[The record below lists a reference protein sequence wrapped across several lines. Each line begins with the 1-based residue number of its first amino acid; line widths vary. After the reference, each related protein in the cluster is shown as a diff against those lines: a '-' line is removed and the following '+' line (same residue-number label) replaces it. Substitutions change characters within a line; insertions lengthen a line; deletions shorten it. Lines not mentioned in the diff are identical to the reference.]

1 MASNPPEF
9 DPVTVF
15 APLTEQVPARNP
27 FITNTSPTASGPTK
41 NESFLQDFGTSFQIG
56 VKQLGTISPWLQ
68 GAGASLLDRVGLTD
82 AAREQRLASRYAIE
96 DLYQDIATLE
106 SMYSGVHSWK
116 QAREENTPGAYAL
129 WGFNELFKQVPNLAT
144 MAVTSIGTMG
154 AGALV
159 FGSARTGARLAINN
173 AIKKMPGAK
182 YTDPV
187 TGEVVRS
194 TARGSA
200 TAGVVLGSSLLNTG
214 EIYSSALLETGESS
228 PWVTGAAGLFAGV
241 LDMWPGSKIIRNM
254 GKGNDYGNYIANK
267 LIGDSKLRARFYR
280 AVELGVTEGAVEDF
294 QSLIEAMTVNY
305 LNENDLS
312 KEYVDYA
319 YGIIPLTASQ
329 VEERIGSRAAGGFIG
344 TLFGSLG
351 RVGPSRLEIEA
362 RNYRLEQEDLRE
374 LDEAL
379 GSVTQFDETF
389 GGVVGTQIPV
399 SELTPEATDLL
410 KVALFERGSD
420 VDFDSL
426 PEGRVKDFLQSE
438 ANRLIAGDAQRAKG
452 IDSAF
457 DANNPSTAE
466 AEAALTGQNKEDRKA
481 AKSEERRLRQQQRD
495 AQNLANLTSNLEGQT
510 PVGDFSLETPIAP
523 EAPVFPTAQP
533 DGRRTLRREPPTLE
547 QRMARRLE
555 EPVPAEGVATAED
568 FGVTIL
574 GFLEGAKRTI
584 KERRDAEDVATISKN
599 IASDMY
605 IDLTQRA
612 RTEGRSLGKR
622 RQQLSRKE
630 LLSIVDEADI
640 SLEALGF
647 SRRKDATR
655 DKLDDALFEYIFDD
669 VVDAAIREDA
679 LTGNLKPLEQ
689 AVNFFSAKEK
699 KRLADIEIL
708 KGTQEGVEGYLN
720 QFLLSPEEQAETQD
734 LEENLGD
741 IAEGKRRERDIETL
755 KNEAEELSTEDNQL
769 WEKAEGLIVRAKGLE
784 GSIDK
789 VLMDMPE
796 EQFRQA
802 SESLRGI
809 YKEARKRSLKRL
821 TTEERTALDQTRRDL
836 YDAEPLSITQE
847 VEVQRDDARPDVERQ
862 ETKTGE
868 VPKYAPKPKEETY
881 RKPATVKV
889 RTLRGVTE
897 KGRQSRLEKARA
909 RTATVGPAD
918 PKSTA
923 LYPGVGEQPKQKF
936 GVYTFGKLD
945 EKGDVKFPEFG
956 PQFFADLIRS
966 FDLKRDK
973 GIFYLSDIVQ
983 KETESGTNTLKILE
997 KHLIEIGIP
1006 KEKISEYTRF
1016 YTLEEAYAR
1025 IKTDEGKS
1033 LAKIRKEIAKRTG
1046 RKEEDILYVSLAGT
1060 YVVKEVPSETQ
1071 VAAIKYKRDEK
1082 GKILKDKRKNNIPDL
1097 DGEGNLQYEL
1107 RDKVKTGARAETTQQ
1122 PKRLVLYGSGIDLK
1136 FDEKGKAKPVEDVIL
1151 AVQQFDD
1158 QRNMEL
1164 AGALNALKQKHGDEV
1179 ENIPIMDLVEL
1190 AREQNTSTK
1199 LIGIKIIETSDG
1211 NYRTSFVSPSAKG
1224 ENKPDKIV
1232 SLSGV
1237 GVDTPSAFE
1246 YLESV
1251 SLYYDALIQDV
1262 DYSLQVISD
1271 YRKDDTLLKADAE
1284 KTKDL
1289 LFEQA
1294 VLETLQEIISDQ
1306 QLIADNLFQPRD
1318 QATYDISGVTE
1329 EALNDFVSGLEV
1341 DVNITAYKNLFK
1353 KYRKAIESSPGKESK
1368 VVFKEATSKK
1378 LYNSLRNSATLGT
1391 NTESVST
1398 FLSRASDIPMSPS
1411 LIEEGSKVRFNISAE
1426 VASDPEFIS
1435 EVVKSSGKE
1444 STLWRIVERIFDL
1457 NNLLEMRLGKTKPI
1471 LASRAQKKSEAE
1483 IKEEISQEYFK
1494 FEKEYGEFL
1503 DRSYIVKQVNE
1514 DSFVISAQG
1523 STKTQTVDKFFSLSD
1538 GSPIESL
1545 VAQTLPNSVVELLAA
1560 QDLYGA
1566 DSATALVANL
1576 KIQAKR
1582 VGATEKVRKENQ
1594 KIQDQNKAKA
1604 ESERKKLTQIYN
1616 RARSEDL
1623 VLTRLELIKRI
1634 ISEKRQDARK
1644 LIEAYNKKIKLGKSP
1659 DKANTKD
1666 YMDTMS
1672 SIENARI
1679 RKTLEAM
1686 KDETFAGI
1694 PLLQLPSEGQFSY
1707 ILKEVQNKKIS
1718 RREGVNQYYKA
1729 LVEYYRENPRGSRG
1743 LSRQVQEDLVQ
1754 IYTLMD
1760 SEGNFIEPKGNEEGI
1775 LNVYKALK
1783 SPIKD
1788 VADAKTDR
1796 DAKKS
1801 ATKALEVIKQ
1811 LYQKLLVKQ
1820 IQARDSNIKTFEGS
1834 LYPSAWANGKYS
1846 QFVRSDDTLNSEKTQ
1861 AVVQRVLEAEVYPQ
1875 YTFKKTLLLKQYGSA
1890 PVARW
1895 KNAYGVIID
1904 KVKFRV
1910 EEPNGEIYIY
1920 TSYEVTDPYNPDLGS
1935 SGQNLFPT
1943 KEEAENAVKKREE
1956 IARIYSK
1963 ALSGD
1968 KRSIKRIAK
1977 LDPEAAPTIETVR
1990 KERTLRTGV
1999 EIVDE
2004 QRIVPGKKRVLPYRE
2019 KIQPLTSAVVSTR
2032 KKRLSKQIAEVTKVA
2047 ENAGAPVTTQEVLD
2061 QANSGSI
2068 APRGQ
2073 GLGDVDPQTGPAR
2086 PVSGRTNEEVN
2097 ADISKAQEELQ
2108 QVEDQIESIEV
2119 LPRLNETIK
2128 SEKAQLRKTEK
2139 QSAKSKT
2146 ELGKLKRILSENE
2159 NRDFGEKPLPE
2170 NTFQDITAEINRLE
2184 DEITQS
2190 TKNIEDSEKYI
2201 KNLSTK
2207 IKKLSSAKRTLSKNP
2222 SLKRLKEKKAA
2233 LDKRLN
2239 ELKDERYSA
2248 PSPRFS
2254 LVIDVGESRLS
2265 ETSAVSVL
2273 VGGDRQTDEKS
2284 VSQDEIV
2291 SQLGEAFGRQIF
2303 RTVAVVKT
2311 FQELPQHIQDEVE
2324 ANYQD
2329 RPRAVTYNQTVY
2341 LIAENLPKDRVIP
2354 VTLHEIGGHGMQA
2367 VMGKRFYQKL
2377 MKQVAMLVETDPGIR
2392 EIYELVKERSP
2403 KLSEPILLEETMAYT
2418 IETEAMSS
2426 HPFWRAVVDA
2436 ILYGLARLKLWLN
2449 PKMIGA
2455 ADILVFAKA
2464 AARKH
2469 AHLMKDE
2476 DAVFAANF
2484 LGTYLYSG
2492 ELGKNSP
2499 NTSAEAQRTVS
2510 NLVEDVPEFYER
2522 GLTRGFIEEDIP
2534 FARRGGLLGFLE
2546 NFVLIRDTKI
2556 LPAIPGKRKLFGRY
2570 QVTPGLNI
2578 VKWLANYFEIFER
2591 FEDSLEKRGGVI
2603 DRNKSPAMYHGAYK
2617 NKVNAFRKLFHRTM
2631 VDPWQNYIQINK
2643 IDGTDLHYYMYAVHA
2658 IERNRSGKAAGKAQ
2672 NKPNMSGMWSTKQ
2685 DAIEGNAEWRKKS
2698 EALGVTWQDQT
2709 SAEQVLEDLRNKL
2722 GDEKYSKL
2730 GKAASF
2736 IYAINKRK
2744 VKMQIEAGLLN
2755 PEALSKSYM
2764 YNDERTFNTYVPLIG
2779 NDRIIQD
2786 EFFEEPLGPSKLG
2799 VGGLE
2804 SKQAL
2809 GRTTGE
2815 VENVWAHS
2823 VMAMDRAIDRIE
2835 KNKVAMSFAQLIL
2848 MNANDLRD
2856 DMVVTTLEQFK
2867 KHRDEITGKLFAGLY
2882 PDKQA
2887 DPDHNI
2893 RFKMNGQ
2900 EYAIIVKDKRFGQ
2913 AFNRNNM
2920 TDSGVFLQFT
2930 SMVNRWFSA
2939 VHTSMN
2945 PEFVATNFVRDF
2957 QTAIQNLQ
2965 GLKET
2970 VSEFQDTEKLTRKII
2985 KDVKSSGKGLK
2996 RYIIDQKT
3004 DTEWSQLAEEFT
3016 KSGGRIDF
3024 FAFKDVRDFEKKI
3037 SDYIKDGSVAG
3048 AKRYKDKVIDFI
3060 TNYNAVVEN
3069 TMRLSTYKHA
3079 KDAFISNGMDE
3090 QSAKNKAADIARNL
3104 TVNFSQKG
3112 EWGSGLNSLYL
3123 FFNASVQGTVRLFQA
3138 LTERGKNKKGFN
3150 RVQKIS
3156 AGIVAYSFTQSML
3169 NSLLSGDDEDGINRW
3184 RQVDIKSRSR
3194 QLHIFV
3200 PGLDNFIKIPLP
3212 YGYNV
3217 FHVIGD
3223 SIAAMMLGH
3232 ASPGKAS
3239 MNLVSSMGE
3248 SFLPFSAGSSDK
3260 LTRSAVQTVSPTVV
3274 DPFLDLAFNE
3284 NYFGQPIYK
3293 DPQWGSSDPP
3303 SERYWSSTGAISKAT
3318 ARTLNAITGGDRAQR
3333 GLISIEPDILEYIA
3347 ETVYGGAGRFVER
3360 TFDTAALIIGPGS
3373 ITHSETG
3380 DIKWGK
3386 MPFARRFLADPT
3398 ANKNRFTYD
3407 KFSDY
3412 ERSIDVAAGVNDTI
3426 LKVYGR
3432 GDKYDSFVESDLYK
3446 VYRLNGLRKSVNN
3459 SIKKLQEQRNR
3470 ISYNRNLRSDVKD
3483 RRIEELQVKMQ
3494 DLRIKLIKRVDE
3506 VLGEEES

>member
-1 MASNPPEF
+1 MASNPPKFET
-9 DPVTVF
+9 PWYEQTSTVSYPSDS
-15 APLTEQVPARNP
+15 PLAR
-27 FITNTSPTASGPTK
+27 IGLTQEDSDQK

-56 VKQLGTISPWLQ
+56 VKQLGTITPWLQ

-82 AAREQRLASRYAIE
+82 AAREHRVGAMQSIR
-96 DLYQDIATLE
+96 DLYQDIGTLE

-116 QAREENTPGAYAL
+116 QAREENSPGAYAL

-144 MAVTSIGTMG
+144 MALTSIGTMG

-228 PWVTGAAGLFAGV
+228 PWVTGAAGLFAGA

-294 QSLIEAMTVNY
+294 QSLIESMTVNY

-379 GSVTQFDETF
+379 GSVAQFDETF
-389 GGVVGTQIPV
+389 GGVVGAQIPV
-399 SELTPEATDLL
+399 SELAPKDIDLL
-410 KVALFERGSD
+410 KVALSERGSD

-438 ANRLIAGDAQRAKG
+438 SNRLIAGDAQRARG

-457 DANNPSTAE
+457 DENNQDTLD
-466 AEAALTGQNKEDRKA
+466 AASVLTGQDKESRKV
-481 AKSEERRLRQQQRD
+481 AKSEERRLRLEQRD

-510 PVGDFSLETPIAP
+510 PVGDFSLDETRTVP
-523 EAPVFPTAQP
+523 EAPVPTAQP
-533 DGRRTLRREPPTLE
+533 DGRRTLRRDPPVPPTLQ

-555 EPVPAEGVATAED
+555 ETVPAEGVATEED
-568 FGVTIL
+568 FGAAIL
-574 GFLEGAKRTI
+574 NFLDTKRTI
-584 KERRDAEDVATISKN
+584 KDAEDVATLSKN
-599 IASDMY
+599 TASEMY
-605 IDLTQRA
+605 LSLTEIA
-612 RTEGRSLGKR
+612 RTEGRALGKR
-622 RQQLSRKE
+622 RQQPSRKE
-630 LLSIVDEADI
+630 LLKIVDAADI
-640 SLEALGF
+640 SLEELGF
-647 SRRKDATR
+647 SKRKDATR
-655 DKLDDALFEYIFDD
+655 ERLDDALFDYVFDD
-669 VVDAAIREDA
+669 VLEAA
-679 LTGNLKPLEQ
+679 LTENTTLASSK
-689 AVNFFSAKEK
+689 AKAGVRFLSEAEK
-699 KRLADIEIL
+699 KALVESEIR
-708 KGTQEGVEGYLN
+708 KEVAEDRKEGFEKYLN
-720 QFLLSPEEQAETQD
+720 QLLLSDPRSQSPEEQTETQN
-734 LEENLGD
+734 LEENKEYIARGD
-741 IAEGKRRERDIETL
+741 RRENNILML
-755 KNEAEELSTEDNQL
+755 KNEAEELSTEGNQL
-769 WEKAEGLIVRAKGLE
+769 WEKSEGLIVRAKGLE

-796 EQFRQA
+796 EEFRQA

-809 YKEARKRSLKRL
+809 YKGARKRSLDRL
-821 TTEERTALDQTRRDL
+821 TPEERASELEKKIALVGKSRLEDPQDKESKLVQTVEPKED
-836 YDAEPLSITQE
+836 PLSINQE
-847 VEVQRDDARPDVERQ
+847 VEVQRDDVQFPR
-862 ETKTGE
+862 KT
-868 VPKYAPKPKEETY
+868 T
-881 RKPATVKV
+881 TVKV

-923 LYPGVGEQPKQKF
+923 LYPGVGEQPRQKF

-956 PQFFADLIRS
+956 PQHFVDLIRS

-973 GIFYLSDIVQ
+973 GILYLSDTVER
-983 KETESGTNTLKILE
+983 ETESGTNVLKIIE

-1006 KEKISEYTRF
+1006 EGKISEYTRF
-1016 YTLEEAYAR
+1016 YTLEEVYAR
-1025 IKTDEGKS
+1025 TKTDEGKS

-1046 RKEEDILYVSLAGT
+1046 RKEEDILHVSLAGT
-1060 YVVKEVPSETQ
+1060 YVVEEVPSETQ
-1071 VAAIKYKRDEK
+1071 IFAIKYKRDK
-1082 GKILKDKRKNNIPDL
+1082 RGKILTSKVARDAYVFEFPIQIGKTSKSRLETNREIEIPIPDL
-1097 DGEGNLQYEL
+1097 DDKGNIQYEL
-1107 RDKVKTGARAETTQQ
+1107 RDKIKTGKAAETTQQ
-1122 PKRLVLYGSGIDLK
+1122 PKRLVMYGSGIYLK
-1136 FDEKGKAKPVEDVIL
+1136 FNEKGKAKPAEDVIL

-1164 AGALNALKQKHGDEV
+1164 AGALDTLKQKHGEI
-1179 ENIPIMDLVEL
+1179 ENIPIVDLIEL
-1190 AREQNTSTK
+1190 AREENTSTN

-1211 NYRTSFVSPSAKG
+1211 NYRTSFVSPKA

-1232 SLSGV
+1232 SLSGQ

-1262 DYSLQVISD
+1262 DYSIKVISD
-1271 YRKDDTLLKADAE
+1271 YRKDDAILKADAE

-1368 VVFKEATSKK
+1368 VVFEEATSKK

-1398 FLSRASDIPMSPS
+1398 FLSRVSDIPMSPS
-1411 LIEEGSKVRFNISAE
+1411 LIEEGSKVKFNISAE

-1435 EVVKSSGKE
+1435 EVIKSSGKG
-1444 STLWRIVERIFDL
+1444 STLWRIAGRIFDL
-1457 NNLLEMRLGKTKPI
+1457 NNLLEMRLGKAKPI
-1471 LASRAQKKSEAE
+1471 LVSRAQKKSEAE
-1483 IKEEISQEYFK
+1483 IKEEISEEYLA

-1523 STKTQTVDKFFSLSD
+1523 STKTQTVDKFYSLSD
-1538 GSPIESL
+1538 GSSIESL
-1545 VAQTLPNSVVELLAA
+1545 VSQTLPPSVVELLAA

-1566 DSATALVANL
+1566 GSANAIEANL
-1576 KIQAKR
+1576 KIQAQR
-1582 VGATEKVRKENQ
+1582 VGATGKVRKENQ
-1594 KIQDQNKAKA
+1594 NIQNKNRAKA
-1604 ESERKKLTQIYN
+1604 ESQRTKLTQIYN
-1616 RARSEDL
+1616 RARSENL

-1644 LIEAYNKKIKLGKSP
+1644 LIEAYNKEIKLGKSP
-1659 DKANTKD
+1659 NKANTKD
-1666 YMDTMS
+1666 YMKRMS
-1672 SIENARI
+1672 SIEDARI

-1686 KDETFAGI
+1686 KDESFAGI

-1729 LVEYYRENPRGSRG
+1729 LVEYYKENPRGSRE
-1743 LSRQVQEDLVQ
+1743 LSRRVQEDLVQ

-1760 SEGNFIEPKGNEEGI
+1760 SSGNFIETKGNEKEI
-1775 LNVYKALK
+1775 LGVYASLNA
-1783 SPIKD
+1783 PIKD
-1788 VADAKTDR
+1788 VADAKTER
-1796 DAKKS
+1796 EAKKS
-1801 ATKALEVIKQ
+1801 ATKALEIIKQ
-1811 LYQKLLVKQ
+1811 VYEKLLVKQ
-1820 IQARDSNIKTFEGS
+1820 AQSKNSELKTFEGLS
-1834 LYPSAWANGKYS
+1834 YPSAWTKGRYYE
-1846 QFVRSDDTLNSEKTQ
+1846 FVRSDDPVSSEKAT
-1861 AVVQRVLEAEVYPQ
+1861 AVMFREVKDIYDRRRKRSKNPRLG
-1875 YTFKKTLLLKQYGSA
+1875 KMLNAA

-1904 KVKFRV
+1904 KVIFYGLVRNAEV
-1910 EEPNGEIYIY
+1910 YDEY
-1920 TSYEVTDPYNPDLGS
+1920 TVYEVSDPYNPDLTDSQIRFGS
-1935 SGQNLFPT
+1935 LDDAKKAFGKKYFLEGRLVRDFPQT
-1943 KEEAENAVKKREE
+1943 RD
-1956 IARIYSK
+1956 ITQARRRK
-1963 ALSGD
+1963 LA
-1968 KRSIKRIAK
+1968 KRSARVAK
-1977 LDPEAAPTIETVR
+1977 DA
-1990 KERTLRTGV
+1990 KH
-1999 EIVDE
+1999 
-2004 QRIVPGKKRVLPYRE
+2004 
-2019 KIQPLTSAVVSTR
+2019 
-2032 KKRLSKQIAEVTKVA
+2032 
-2047 ENAGAPVTTQEVLD
+2047 PVTTTEILD
-2061 QANSGSI
+2061 QAENESTGV
-2068 APRGQ
+2068 RGQ
-2073 GLGDVDPQTGPAR
+2073 GFGDFDPQAGPAR
-2086 PVSGRTNEEVN
+2086 PVSVRTNEEVN
-2097 ADISKAQEELQ
+2097 ADISKVQEELQ
-2108 QVEDQIESIEV
+2108 QVEDQIESIQV
-2119 LPRLNETIK
+2119 LPRLVEKLERNEKETGEINK
-2128 SEKAQLRKTEK
+2128 VIN
-2139 QSAKSKT
+2139 
-2146 ELGKLKRILSENE
+2146 KLKRQLKVFKS
-2159 NRDFGEKPLPE
+2159 
-2170 NTFQDITAEINRLE
+2170 DIDKRASRWTRSPKEPQI
-2184 DEITQS
+2184 IQ
-2190 TKNIEDSEKYI
+2190 NIESEIASEQNRIEDLKDV
-2201 KNLSTK
+2201 LLEERV
-2207 IKKLSSAKRTLSKNP
+2207 KKLSSIKRTLG
-2222 SLKRLKEKKAA
+2222 LKRLREKKAA

-2239 ELKDERYSA
+2239 ELKDERYNA
-2248 PSPRFS
+2248 PSLKPS

-2284 VSQDEIV
+2284 VSQDEII
-2291 SQLGEAFGRQIF
+2291 SQLAEAFGRQIF

-2341 LIAENLPKDRVIP
+2341 LIAENLTKERVIP

-2522 GLTRGFIEEDIP
+2522 GLTSGFIEEDIP

-2643 IDGTDLHYYMYAVHA
+2643 IDGTDLHEYMYAVHA

-2685 DAIEGNAEWRKKS
+2685 DAIEGNAEWQKKS
-2698 EALGVTWQDQT
+2698 QALGVTWKDQT
-2709 SAEQVLEDLRNKL
+2709 SAEQVLEDLQKKL
-2722 GDEKYSKL
+2722 GGEKYSKL

-2755 PEALSKSYM
+2755 PESLSKSYM

-2786 EFFEEPLGPSKLG
+2786 EFFDEPLGPSKLG

-2809 GRTTGE
+2809 GRVTDE
-2815 VENVWAHS
+2815 VENVWANS

-2856 DMVVTTLEQFK
+2856 DMVVTTLERFK

-2893 RFKMNGQ
+2893 RFKMNGE
-2900 EYAIIVKDKRFGQ
+2900 EYVIIVKDKRFGQ

-3037 SDYIKDGSVAG
+3037 SDYIKDGSIAG

-3184 RQVDIKSRSR
+3184 RQVDLRSRSR

-3200 PGLDNFIKIPLP
+3200 PGWDNFIKIPLP

-3260 LTRSAVQTVSPTVV
+3260 LTRAAVQTVSPTIV

-3318 ARTLNAITGGDRAQR
+3318 SRTINLLTGGDRSQR
-3333 GLISIEPDILEYIA
+3333 GVISIEPDIFEYIA

-3360 TFDTAALIIGPGS
+3360 TLDTAALIIGPGS
-3373 ITHSETG
+3373 ITHTETG

-3432 GDKYDSFVESDLYK
+3432 GDKYDSFVDSDLYK

-3494 DLRIKLIKRVDE
+3494 DLRIRLINRVDE

>member
-1 MASNPPEF
+1 MASNPPKFET
-9 DPVTVF
+9 PWHEQTSTVSYPSDS
-15 APLTEQVPARNP
+15 PLAR
-27 FITNTSPTASGPTK
+27 IGLTQEDSDQK

-56 VKQLGTISPWLQ
+56 VKQLGTITPWLQ

-82 AAREQRLASRYAIE
+82 AAREHRVGAMQSIR
-96 DLYQDIATLE
+96 DLYQDIASLE

-116 QAREENTPGAYAL
+116 QAREENSPGAYAL

-144 MAVTSIGTMG
+144 MALTSIGTMG
-154 AGALV
+154 AGTFV

-187 TGEVVRS
+187 TGEVARS

-200 TAGVVLGSSLLNTG
+200 TAGVVLGSALLNTG

-228 PWVTGAAGLFAGV
+228 PWVTGAAGLFAGA

-280 AVELGVTEGAVEDF
+280 SVELGVTEGAVEDF
-294 QSLIEAMTVNY
+294 QSLIESMTVNY

-379 GSVTQFDETF
+379 GSVAQFDETF

-399 SELTPEATDLL
+399 SELAPKDIDLL
-410 KVALFERGSD
+410 KVALSERGSD

-438 ANRLIAGDAQRAKG
+438 SNRLIAGDAQRARG

-457 DANNPSTAE
+457 DENNQDTLD
-466 AEAALTGQNKEDRKA
+466 AASVLTGQDKESRKV
-481 AKSEERRLRQQQRD
+481 AKSEERRLRREQRD

-510 PVGDFSLETPIAP
+510 PVGDFSLDETRTVP
-523 EAPVFPTAQP
+523 EAPVPTAQP
-533 DGRRTLRREPPTLE
+533 DGRRTLRRDPPVPSTLQ

-555 EPVPAEGVATAED
+555 EPVPAEGVATEED
-568 FGVTIL
+568 FGAAIL
-574 GFLEGAKRTI
+574 NFLDTKRTI
-584 KERRDAEDVATISKN
+584 KDAEDVATLSKN
-599 IASDMY
+599 TASKMY
-605 IDLTQRA
+605 LSLTEIA
-612 RTEGRSLGKR
+612 RTEGRALGKR
-622 RQQLSRKE
+622 RQQPSRKE
-630 LLSIVDEADI
+630 LLKIVDAADI
-640 SLEALGF
+640 SLEELGF
-647 SRRKDATR
+647 SKRKDATR
-655 DKLDDALFEYIFDD
+655 ERLDDALFDYVFDD
-669 VVDAAIREDA
+669 VLEAA
-679 LTGNLKPLEQ
+679 LTENTTLASSK
-689 AVNFFSAKEK
+689 AKAGVRFLSEAEK
-699 KRLADIEIL
+699 KALVESEIR
-708 KGTQEGVEGYLN
+708 KEVAEDRKEGFEKYLN
-720 QFLLSPEEQAETQD
+720 QLLLSDPRSQSPEEQTETQD
-734 LEENLGD
+734 VEENKEYIARGD
-741 IAEGKRRERDIETL
+741 RRENNVLML

-769 WEKAEGLIVRAKGLE
+769 WEKAEGLIVRARRLE

-796 EQFRQA
+796 EEFRQA
-802 SESLRGI
+802 SEAIRGL
-809 YKEARKRSLKRL
+809 YKDARKRSLKRL
-821 TTEERTALDQTRRDL
+821 TKEERTALDETRRDL

-881 RKPATVKV
+881 TEKLLKGKRKPATVKV
-889 RTLRGVTE
+889 RTLRAGTKE
-897 KGRQSRLEKARA
+897 QREARLRRSR
-909 RTATVGPAD
+909 V
-918 PKSTA
+918 KSA
-923 LYPGVGEQPKQKF
+923 IN
-936 GVYTFGKLD
+936 VYTFGKLD

-956 PQFFADLIRS
+956 PQHFVDLIRS

-973 GIFYLSDIVQ
+973 GILYLSDTVER
-983 KETESGTNTLKILE
+983 ETESGTNVLKIIE

-1006 KEKISEYTRF
+1006 EGKISEYTRF
-1016 YTLEEAYAR
+1016 YTLEEVYAR
-1025 IKTDEGKS
+1025 TKTDEGKS

-1060 YVVKEVPSETQ
+1060 YVVEEVPSETQ
-1071 VAAIKYKRDEK
+1071 IFAIKYKRDK
-1082 GKILKDKRKNNIPDL
+1082 RGKILTSKVARDAYVFEFPIQIGKTSKSRLETNREIEIPIPDL
-1097 DGEGNLQYEL
+1097 DDKGNIQYEL
-1107 RDKVKTGARAETTQQ
+1107 RDKIKTGKAAETTQQ
-1122 PKRLVLYGSGIDLK
+1122 PKRLVMYGSGIYLK
-1136 FDEKGKAKPVEDVIL
+1136 FNEKGKAKPAEDVIL

-1164 AGALNALKQKHGDEV
+1164 AGALDTLKQKHGEI
-1179 ENIPIMDLVEL
+1179 ENIPIVDLIEL
-1190 AREQNTSTK
+1190 AREENTSTN

-1211 NYRTSFVSPSAKG
+1211 NYRTSFVSPKA

-1232 SLSGV
+1232 SLSGQ

-1262 DYSLQVISD
+1262 DYSIKVISD
-1271 YRKDDTLLKADAE
+1271 YRKDDAILKADAE

-1368 VVFKEATSKK
+1368 VVFEEATSKK

-1398 FLSRASDIPMSPS
+1398 FLSRVSDIPMSPS
-1411 LIEEGSKVRFNISAE
+1411 LIEEGSKVKFNISAE

-1435 EVVKSSGKE
+1435 EVIKSSGKG
-1444 STLWRIVERIFDL
+1444 STLWRIAGRIFDL
-1457 NNLLEMRLGKTKPI
+1457 NNLLEMRLGKAKPI
-1471 LASRAQKKSEAE
+1471 LVSRAQKKSEAE
-1483 IKEEISQEYFK
+1483 IKEEISEEYLA

-1523 STKTQTVDKFFSLSD
+1523 STKTQTVDKFYSLSD
-1538 GSPIESL
+1538 GSSIESL
-1545 VAQTLPNSVVELLAA
+1545 VSQTLPPSVVELLAA

-1566 DSATALVANL
+1566 GSANAIEANL
-1576 KIQAKR
+1576 KIQAQR
-1582 VGATEKVRKENQ
+1582 VGATGKVRKANQ
-1594 KIQDQNKAKA
+1594 NIQNKNKAKA
-1604 ESERKKLTQIYN
+1604 ESERTKLTQIYN
-1616 RARSEDL
+1616 RARSENL

-1644 LIEAYNKKIKLGKSP
+1644 LIEAYNKEIKLGKSP
-1659 DKANTKD
+1659 NKANTKD
-1666 YMDTMS
+1666 YMKRMS
-1672 SIENARI
+1672 SIEDARI

-1686 KDETFAGI
+1686 KDESFAGI

-1729 LVEYYRENPRGSRG
+1729 LVEYYKENPRGSRE
-1743 LSRQVQEDLVQ
+1743 LSRRVQEDLVQ

-1760 SEGNFIEPKGNEEGI
+1760 SSGNFIETKGNEKEI
-1775 LNVYKALK
+1775 LGVYASLNA
-1783 SPIKD
+1783 PIKD
-1788 VADAKTDR
+1788 VADAKTER
-1796 DAKKS
+1796 EAKKS
-1801 ATKALEVIKQ
+1801 ATKAIEIIKQ
-1811 LYQKLLVKQ
+1811 VYQKLLVKQ
-1820 IQARDSNIKTFEGS
+1820 AQARDSNIKTFEGS

-1861 AVVQRVLEAEVYPQ
+1861 AVVQRVLAAEVYPKL
-1875 YTFKKTLLLKQYGSA
+1875 TFKKILLLKQYGSA

-1920 TSYEVTDPYNPDLGS
+1920 TRYEVTDPYNPDLGS
-1935 SGQNLFPT
+1935 SGQNLFKT
-1943 KEEAENAVKKREE
+1943 KKEAENAVKKREE
-1956 IARIYSK
+1956 IAKIYSK

-1977 LDPEAAPTIETVR
+1977 LDPEAAPTIETVIE
-1990 KERTLRTGV
+1990 ERPLRTGV
-1999 EIVDE
+1999 EIVDA
-2004 QRIVPGKKRVLPYRE
+2004 QRIVPSKKRVLPYRE
-2019 KIQPLTSAVVSTR
+2019 TIQPLTSAVVSTR
-2032 KKRLSKQIAEVTKVA
+2032 KKRLSKQIAKVAEVAEVA
-2047 ENAGAPVTTQEVLD
+2047 ENAGAPVTTQGVLAEAENATIAVATAEQQKQ
-2061 QANSGSI
+2061 QALDLAKQRQHEEGIRTGKIRGPFQQRRPLAKGKVAESPIDKINS
-2068 APRGQ
+2068 
-2073 GLGDVDPQTGPAR
+2073 
-2086 PVSGRTNEEVN
+2086 E
-2097 ADISKAQEELQ
+2097 ISRVEKELE
-2108 QVEDQIESIEV
+2108 QVENQIESIEV
-2119 LPRLNETIK
+2119 LPRLAEQLDRIK
-2128 SEKAQLRKTEK
+2128 DLKDAPLE
-2139 QSAKSKT
+2139 
-2146 ELGKLKRILSENE
+2146 KRI
-2159 NRDFGEKPLPE
+2159 
-2170 NTFQDITAEINRLE
+2170 
-2184 DEITQS
+2184 
-2190 TKNIEDSEKYI
+2190 
-2201 KNLSTK
+2201 K
-2207 IKKLSSAKRTLSKNP
+2207 ILSSIKRTLGKKT
-2222 SLKRLKEKKAA
+2222 SLKKLKENKAA

-2239 ELKDERYSA
+2239 ELKDERYNA
-2248 PSPRFS
+2248 PSARPS
-2254 LVIDVGESRLS
+2254 LVLDVGESRLS

-2341 LIAENLPKDRVIP
+2341 LIAENLTKERVIP

-2499 NTSAEAQRTVS
+2499 NTSAEAQRTLS
-2510 NLVEDVPEFYER
+2510 NLVEDTPEFYER
-2522 GLTRGFIEEDIP
+2522 GLTSGFIEEDIP

-2546 NFVLIRDTKI
+2546 NFILIRDTKI
-2556 LPAIPGKRKLFGRY
+2556 LPAIPGKRKIFGRY

-2578 VKWLANYFEIFER
+2578 VKWLVNYFEIFER

-2643 IDGTDLHYYMYAVHA
+2643 IDGTDLHEYMYAVHA

-2685 DAIEGNAEWRKKS
+2685 NAIEGNAEWRKKS
-2698 EALGVTWQDQT
+2698 QALGVTWKDQT

-2744 VKMQIEAGLLN
+2744 VNMQIEAGLLN
-2755 PEALSKSYM
+2755 PESLSKSYM

-2786 EFFEEPLGPSKLG
+2786 EFFDEPLGPSKIG

-2809 GRTTGE
+2809 GRVTNE

-2823 VMAMDRAIDRIE
+2823 IMAMDRAIDRIE
-2835 KNKVAMSFAQLIL
+2835 KNKVAMSFGQLIL
-2848 MNANDLRD
+2848 MNARDLRD
-2856 DMVVTTLEQFK
+2856 DMVVTTLKQFAK
-2867 KHRDEITGKLFAGLY
+2867 NRDEITGKLFAGLY
-2882 PDKQA
+2882 PEKQA

-2900 EYAIIVKDKRFGQ
+2900 EYVIIVKDKRFGQ

-2945 PEFVATNFVRDF
+2945 PEFVATNFVKDF
-2957 QTAIQNLQ
+2957 QTAIQHLQ

-2970 VSEFQDTEKLTRKII
+2970 VSEFQDTEKLTRNII
-2985 KDVKSSGKGLK
+2985 KDVRSSGKGLK
-2996 RYIIDQKT
+2996 RYIIDEKT

-3016 KSGGRIDF
+3016 KAGGRIDF
-3024 FAFKDVRDFEKKI
+3024 FALKDVRDFEKKI
-3037 SDYIKDGSVAG
+3037 SDYIKDGSIAG

-3184 RQVDIKSRSR
+3184 SQVDLRSRSR

-3200 PGLDNFIKIPLP
+3200 PGWDNFIKIPLP

-3260 LTRSAVQTVSPTVV
+3260 LTRAAVQTVSPTIV

-3303 SERYWSSTGAISKAT
+3303 SERYWSSTGEISKAV
-3318 ARTLNAITGGDRAQR
+3318 ARTLNALPLIGGDRAQR

-3347 ETVYGGAGRFVER
+3347 ETIYGGAGRFVER
-3360 TFDTAALIIGPGS
+3360 TIDTAALIIGPGS
-3373 ITHSETG
+3373 ITHTETG

-3432 GDKYDSFVESDLYK
+3432 GDKYDSFVDSDLYK

-3494 DLRIKLIKRVDE
+3494 DLRIRLIKRVDE

>member
-9 DPVTVF
+9 DPVKVF

-56 VKQLGTISPWLQ
+56 VKQLGTITPWLQ

-82 AAREQRLASRYAIE
+82 AAREHRLASRYAIE

-144 MAVTSIGTMG
+144 LLLTTIGTMG
-154 AGALV
+154 VSTLV
-159 FGSARTGARLAINN
+159 FASARTGARLAINN

-187 TGEVVRS
+187 TGELVRS

-280 AVELGVTEGAVEDF
+280 SVELGVTEGAVEDF
-294 QSLIEAMTVNY
+294 QSLIESMTVNY

-329 VEERIGSRAAGGFIG
+329 VEERMASRAAGGLLG
-344 TLFGSLG
+344 TILGPFG
-351 RVGPSRLEIEA
+351 RVGPSRLQIEA

-379 GSVTQFDETF
+379 GSVAQFDETF

-399 SELTPEATDLL
+399 SELTPEGIDLL

-438 ANRLIAGDAQRAKG
+438 ANRLIAGDAQRARG

-457 DANNPSTAE
+457 DSNNDSTAE
-466 AEAALTGQNKEDRKA
+466 AEAALTGQNKKDRKA
-481 AKSEERRLRQQQRD
+481 AKSEERRLQQEQRD
-495 AQNLANLTSNLEGQT
+495 AQNLANLTRNLEGET
-510 PVGDFSLETPIAP
+510 PVGDFSLDETPIVP

-555 EPVPAEGVATAED
+555 EPVPAEGVATVED

-574 GFLEGAKRTI
+574 GFLEDAKRTI

-612 RTEGRSLGKR
+612 RTEGRALGKR
-622 RQQLSRKE
+622 RQQLSKKE

-708 KGTQEGVEGYLN
+708 KGAQEGVEGYLD

-734 LEENLGD
+734 LGENLGD

-769 WEKAEGLIVRAKGLE
+769 WEKAQGFIARTRGLE
-784 GSIDK
+784 GDIDK

-802 SESLRGI
+802 SEELRKL
-809 YKEARKRSLKRL
+809 YKDARKRSLARL
-821 TTEERTALDQTRRDL
+821 TPEERALEEEKKIARVGKSRPEDPQDKQSKFVQTVKPKED
-836 YDAEPLSITQE
+836 PLSITQE

-881 RKPATVKV
+881 TEKLLKGKRKPATVKV

-945 EKGDVKFPEFG
+945 DKGDVKFPEFG
-956 PQFFADLIRS
+956 PQYFVDLIRS
-966 FDLKRDK
+966 FDLKRNK
-973 GIFYLSDIVQ
+973 GIFSLYDTV
-983 KETESGTNTLKILE
+983 ERATESGTDVSKILE
-997 KHLIEIGIP
+997 NHLIEIGIP

-1033 LAKIRKEIAKRTG
+1033 LTKIRKEIAKRTG

-1060 YVVKEVPSETQ
+1060 YVVEEVPSETQ
-1071 VAAIKYKRDEK
+1071 IFAIKYKRDK
-1082 GKILKDKRKNNIPDL
+1082 RGKILTRKVTRDASVFEFPIQIGKPIKSRLETNREIEIPIPDL
-1097 DGEGNLQYEL
+1097 DEKGNIQYEL

-1164 AGALNALKQKHGDEV
+1164 AGALNALKQKHGDKV

-1262 DYSLQVISD
+1262 DYSLKVISD
-1271 YRKDDTLLKADAE
+1271 YRKDDTLLKVDAE
-1284 KTKDL
+1284 KTKNL

-1306 QLIADNLFQPRD
+1306 QLIADNLYQPRD

-1329 EALNDFVSGLEV
+1329 EAINDFVNGLEI
-1341 DVNITAYKNLFK
+1341 DVNISAYRNLFK
-1353 KYRKAIESSPGKESK
+1353 KYRKAIESSPGKEPK
-1368 VVFKEATSKK
+1368 VVFEEATSKK

-1411 LIEEGSKVRFNISAE
+1411 LIEKGSKVRFNISAE

-1435 EVVKSSGKE
+1435 EVVKSSGKG

-1457 NNLLEMRLGKTKPI
+1457 NNLLEMSLGETKPI
-1471 LASRAQKKSEAE
+1471 VVSKAQKKSEAG
-1483 IKEEISQEYFK
+1483 IKEEISEEYFK

-1503 DRSYIVKQVNE
+1503 ERSYIVNQVNE
-1514 DSFVISAQG
+1514 DSFVISEQG

-1545 VAQTLPNSVVELLAA
+1545 VAQTLPNSVVELFAA

-1566 DSATALVANL
+1566 DSATALEANL
-1576 KIQAKR
+1576 KIQATR
-1582 VGATEKVRKENQ
+1582 LAATKKARKENQ

-1666 YMDTMS
+1666 YMDKMS

-1679 RKTLEAM
+1679 RETLRAM

-1718 RREGVNQYYKA
+1718 RREGVNQYYQA
-1729 LVEYYRENPRGSRG
+1729 LVEYYRENPRGSRE
-1743 LSRQVQEDLVQ
+1743 LSRKVQEDLVQ

-1760 SEGNFIEPKGNEEGI
+1760 SSGNFIESKGNEKEI

-1783 SPIKD
+1783 SPVKD

-1796 DAKKS
+1796 EAKKS
-1801 ATKALEVIKQ
+1801 AAKALEVIKQ

-1820 IQARDSNIKTFEGS
+1820 AQAKNSELKTFEGLS
-1834 LYPSAWANGKYS
+1834 YPSAWAKGRYYE
-1846 QFVRSDDTLNSEKTQ
+1846 FVRSDDPVSSEKAT
-1861 AVVQRVLEAEVYPQ
+1861 AVMFREVKDIYDRR
-1875 YTFKKTLLLKQYGSA
+1875 LKRSKNPRLGKMLNA
-1890 PVARW
+1890 TPVARW

-1904 KVKFRV
+1904 KVIFYGLVRNA
-1910 EEPNGEIYIY
+1910 EFYDEY
-1920 TSYEVTDPYNPDLGS
+1920 TVYEVSDPYNPDLTDSQIRFGS
-1935 SGQNLFPT
+1935 LDD
-1943 KEEAENAVKKREE
+1943 AKK
-1956 IARIYSK
+1956 AF
-1963 ALSGD
+1963 
-1968 KRSIKRIAK
+1968 
-1977 LDPEAAPTIETVR
+1977 
-1990 KERTLRTGV
+1990 
-1999 EIVDE
+1999 
-2004 QRIVPGKKRVLPYRE
+2004 GKKYFLEGRPVRDFPQTRDITEARKRKLAERSSRVA
-2019 KIQPLTSAVVSTR
+2019 KNAKHPLT
-2032 KKRLSKQIAEVTKVA
+2032 
-2047 ENAGAPVTTQEVLD
+2047 TTEVLD
-2061 QANSGSI
+2061 EADSKSM
-2068 APRGQ
+2068 AERGR
-2073 GLGDVDPQTGPAR
+2073 GFGDVDPQTGAAR

-2119 LPRLNETIK
+2119 LPRLKETIK
-2128 SEKAQLRKTEK
+2128 SERAQLRETKK

-2159 NRDFGEKPLPE
+2159 DRDFGEKPLPE
-2170 NTFQDITAEINRLE
+2170 NTVQDITAEISRLE

-2201 KNLSTK
+2201 KDLSTK
-2207 IKKLSSAKRTLSKNP
+2207 IKKLSSVKRTLGGRP
-2222 SLKRLKEKKAA
+2222 SLKRLKDKKAA
-2233 LDKRLN
+2233 LDKRLT
-2239 ELKDERYSA
+2239 ELKDERYVA
-2248 PSPRFS
+2248 PNVKPS

-2265 ETSAVSVL
+2265 DTSAVSVL
-2273 VGGDRQTDEKS
+2273 VGGDRQKDEKS

-2499 NTSAEAQRTVS
+2499 NTSAEAQRTLS

-2522 GLTRGFIEEDIP
+2522 GLTSGFIEEDIP

-2570 QVTPGLNI
+2570 QVSPGLNI
-2578 VKWLANYFEIFER
+2578 VKWLVNYFEIFER
-2591 FEDSLEKRGGVI
+2591 FENSLEKRGGVI

-2617 NKVNAFRKLFHRTM
+2617 NKVNAQRKLFHRTM
-2631 VDPWQNYIQINK
+2631 VDPWQDYIQINR
-2643 IDGTDLHYYMYAVHA
+2643 IDGKDLHEYMYAVHA
-2658 IERNRSGKAAGKAQ
+2658 IERNRSGKAAGKAKD
-2672 NKPNMSGMWSTKQ
+2672 KPNMSGMWSTKQ

-2698 EALGVTWQDQT
+2698 QALGVTWKDQT
-2709 SAEQVLEDLRNKL
+2709 SAEQVLEDLQKKL

-2786 EFFEEPLGPSKLG
+2786 EFFDEPLGPSKLG

-2809 GRTTGE
+2809 GRVTDE
-2815 VENVWAHS
+2815 VENVWANS

-2856 DMVVTTLEQFK
+2856 DMVVTTLKQFK

-2893 RFKMNGQ
+2893 RFKMNGE
-2900 EYAIIVKDKRFGQ
+2900 EYVIIVKDKRFGQ

-3037 SDYIKDGSVAG
+3037 SDYIKDGSIAG

-3138 LTERGKNKKGFN
+3138 LTQRDKNKKGFN

-3184 RQVDIKSRSR
+3184 RQVDLKSRSR

-3200 PGLDNFIKIPLP
+3200 PGFDNFIKIPLP

-3260 LTRSAVQTVSPTVV
+3260 LTRAAVQTVSPTIV

-3318 ARTLNAITGGDRAQR
+3318 SRTLNAITGGDIAQR
-3333 GLISIEPDILEYIA
+3333 GLLSIEPDILEYIA

-3412 ERSIDVAAGVNDTI
+3412 ERSIDVAAGINDTI

-3459 SIKKLQEQRNR
+3459 SIKKLQERRNR

-3506 VLGEEES
+3506 VLGEEDS